1 MDTRWDETLSTPVTR
16 TLAGEQSEALTDA
29 EAKAV
34 GKLLSD
40 PTYFPMEFRAWIKNY
55 IESSDIVF
63 PASSITGLGGV
74 SASGRTNLPPG
85 IIVLYAGSSFG
96 PDVLPCNGAAVSR
109 TDQSK
114 LFDAIGTAWGVG
126 DNSSTFN
133 VPDFRDRA
141 LYMAGSVVGLAAT
154 DGQTLGSRGGPNHH
168 HTISLA
174 TDAVGLATD
183 SVFLSTDSGGS
194 HKHSASLGQFLQQS
208 GSGLYQ
214 SGPPGTDLTQAA
226 QTATA
231 GAHSHAVGNHNHNI
245 GAHSHSVSGSTSGG
259 FVNNLPSFAGVNFC
273 ITTGK
278 G

>member
-1 MDTRWDETLSTPVTR
+1 
-16 TLAGEQSEALTDA
+16 
-29 EAKAV
+29 
-34 GKLLSD
+34 
-40 PTYFPMEFRAWIKNY
+40 MEFRAWIKNY
-55 IESSDIVF
+55 IESSDILL
-63 PASSITGLGGV
+63 PASAITGLGV
-74 SASGRTNLPPG
+74 SASGRTNLPAG
-85 IIVLYAGSSFG
+85 IVVIYAGGSFG

-109 TDQSK
+109 TDQDK
-114 LFDAIGTAWGVG
+114 LFAAISTSWGAG
-126 DNSSTFN
+126 DGSSTFN
-133 VPDFRDRA
+133 VPDFRDRS
-141 LYMAGSVVGLAAT
+141 LYMAGS
-154 DGQTLGSRGGPNHH
+154 TLGLSQTEGQPLGNRGGPLHH
-168 HTISLA
+168 HGFSQY
-174 TDAVGLATD
+174 TDSVGLSTD
-183 SVFLSTDSGGS
+183 SVFLSTDTGGA
-194 HKHSASLGQFLQQS
+194 HKHSAALGQFLQQS

>member
-1 MDTRWDETLSTPVTR
+1 VDTRWDEALSAPTR
-16 TLAGEQSEALTDA
+16 TLAGEQSQALTDA

-34 GKLLSD
+34 AKLLSD

-55 IESSDIVF
+55 IESSDILL

-74 SASGRTNLPPG
+74 SASGRTGLPAG
-85 IIVLYAGSSFG
+85 IIVIYAGSSFG

-109 TDQSK
+109 TDQGK
-114 LFDAIGTAWGVG
+114 LFGAIGTSWGVG

-141 LYMAGSVVGLAAT
+141 LYMAGAVIPLAQT
-154 DGQTLGSRGGPNHH
+154 DGAGLGARGGPLHH
-168 HTISLA
+168 HVINLA
-174 TDAVGLATD
+174 TSSVGLATD
-183 SVFLSTDSGGS
+183 SVFLSTDSGGA
-194 HKHSASLGQFLQQS
+194 HKHAANLGQFLQQS

-214 SGPPGTDLTQAA
+214 SGPPGTDLTQAS
-226 QTATA
+226 QTASA

-245 GAHSHSVSGSTSGG
+245 GAHSHTASGNTSGG
-259 FVNNLPSFAGVNFC
+259 YMDSTPGWAGVNFC